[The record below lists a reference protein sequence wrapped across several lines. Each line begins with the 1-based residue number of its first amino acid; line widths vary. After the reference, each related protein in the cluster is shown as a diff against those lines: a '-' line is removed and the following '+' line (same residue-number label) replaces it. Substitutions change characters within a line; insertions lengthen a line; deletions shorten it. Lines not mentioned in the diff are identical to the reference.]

1 MQRIGNRHQE
11 RLDELKERLAGL
23 HSELETAVERFNQA
37 LRDMGEQVS
46 AALTAYNEAVQEAQ
60 DFADEVQMDMAD
72 YHGNRP
78 EKWQES
84 ERGQMFE
91 TMMGE
96 WEVTLEEA
104 DIDLPEE
111 IEIPGKEAVETLE
124 GLPISIE

>member
-72 YHGNRP
+72 YHGNRS